1 MRYFRTLL
9 FETWNYQP
17 MVICVRNM
25 NVFCTCYLIS
35 MMLGHGF
42 RVNLYLTVFLG
53 RALCRP
59 RSSVA
64 MPIWKGYNTAKNLS
78 CTLLSA
84 PAFGTFSLVTAVVT
98 PLIGALPTPL
108 ALVPPAL
115 TRLGHLAAG
124 AAPRAAAESGV
135 GRRNHRASAPQC
147 SAAVASVTR

>member
-1 MRYFRTLL
+1 
-9 FETWNYQP
+9 

-124 AAPRAAAESGV
+124 AVPRAAVVSGDWCI
-135 GRRNHRASAPQC
+135 GPLRAQPPRLG
-147 SAAVASVTR
+147 ASVQRCSGLCDAVGDGCCAGSA

>member
-1 MRYFRTLL
+1 
-9 FETWNYQP
+9 

-84 PAFGTFSLVTAVVT
+84 PAFGTLSLVTAVVT

-108 ALVPPAL
+108 AL
-115 TRLGHLAAG
+115 GAAG
-124 AAPRAAAESGV
+124 THPTGSPGSWRRSTRSGGVWRLVHWPAARATT
-135 GRRNHRASAPQC
+135 APWRL
-147 SAAVASVTR
+147 SAALQWPL